1 MLHSGT
7 HPPVRTRCHVPK
19 RIAKTILHILP
30 TLTAL
35 LVLAWWAL
43 HTTPSPLRGKPAAY
57 PLIETLTPE
66 QRLAQDL
73 ALADPR
79 VQAFTTGH
87 RSEVFGVRRIRNDVP
102 ASAAECRHPDTDC
115 RQVELYV
122 FDTDAAV
129 VAIVNLTTRT
139 VLDVFYQPGVRP
151 GINKRLADRAIT
163 IAMNAPE
170 VQQALGFR
178 PTSVDMAP
186 VDADMVNSVC
196 EEGHL
201 CVGPTFR
208 VGNRILWA
216 IVDLTDERL
225 VGINWTNV
233 APDGASITFTAETCP
248 QPGTLQRD
256 GWTLAYETTS
266 TDGLR
271 VFDVSFYTH
280 TLLTSAKLAEWHVD
294 YGTTGFRDSTG
305 CGDGGG
311 GFAIAP
317 YGETEIR
324 DLRDSTNAYLGFEL
338 VQDFRMSN
346 WGASCN
352 YRYEQHMQFFTD
364 GRFRIVGGAYG
375 RGCSTN
381 PIYRPVMRID
391 VAIEGDDHDTLRT
404 SNDNGQTWTLATSE
418 AWWLQNTP
426 TTDWVISDTLTNLAY
441 RIIPGEPG
449 LFAPEERG
457 DYAYIYLTHHHPDEG
472 DSDLG
477 SLGGCCN
484 DNHQQGPDLFING
497 ESTTDTNLVLWYVPQ
512 MQTDAIGDDANGF
525 YCWTVNG
532 EPTPEAYPC
541 FAGPMFE
548 PLTPFALPQQHMF
561 LPLIQHTP

>member
-1 MLHSGT
+1 MSRPLIARLLFMLG
-7 HPPVRTRCHVPK
+7 
-19 RIAKTILHILP
+19 
-30 TLTAL
+30 
-35 LVLAWWAL
+35 VLSIMVWWAL
-43 HTTPSPLRGKPAAY
+43 HNAPSPLRGKPAAY
-57 PLIETLTPE
+57 PLTDTLSPE

-79 VQAFTTGH
+79 VQAYTAGR
-87 RSEVFGVRRIRNDVP
+87 RSEVFGVRRLRTDVP
-102 ASAAECRHPDTDC
+102 PSAAECRQPEIDC

-122 FDTDAAV
+122 FEADAAV
-129 VAIVNLTTRT
+129 IAIVNVNSRT

-151 GINKRLADRAIT
+151 GINKRLAERAQA
-163 IAMNAPE
+163 IALNAPE
-170 VQQALGFR
+170 VQRALGFR

-196 EEGHL
+196 EAGHL

-225 VGINWTNV
+225 VGTNWTTV
-233 APDGASITFTAETCP
+233 AEDGASIRFTAQTCP
-248 QPGTLQRD
+248 QPGTVQRD
-256 GWTLAYETTS
+256 GWSLAYETTS

-271 VFDVSFYTH
+271 IFDVSFYTH
-280 TLLTSAKLAEWHVD
+280 TLLTSAKLVEWHVD

-317 YGETEIR
+317 YGETEVR
-324 DLRDSTNAYLGFEL
+324 DLRDASNAYLGFEI

-375 RGCSTN
+375 RGCSTD
-381 PIYRPVMRID
+381 PVYRPVLRID
-391 VAIEGDDHDTLRT
+391 IALDGDNHDTLRT
-404 SNDNGQTWTLATSE
+404 SNDNGQTWNEAATE
-418 AWWLQNTP
+418 TWWLQNTP
-426 TTDWVISDTLTNLAY
+426 TTNWVISDTLTNTAY
-441 RIIPGEPG
+441 RLIPGEPG

-457 DYAYIYLTHHHPDEG
+457 DYAYIYLTRHHPDEG

-477 SLGGCCN
+477 SIGGCCN
-484 DNHQQGPDLFING
+484 DNHQQGPDLFIDG
-497 ESTTDTNLVLWYVPQ
+497 EAAADTNIVLWYVPQ
-512 MQTDAIGDDANGF
+512 MQTDASGDDANGF

-532 EPTPEAYPC
+532 EPTPETYPC
-541 FAGPMFE
+541 FAGPLFE
-548 PLTPFALPQQHMF
+548 PLAPLTPPQERLF
-561 LPLIQHTP
+561 LPLIEQSP